1 MSDAIQQ
8 KAPATPATMRTR
20 SEGIHVVSYSA
31 QVAGPPLSWSDHTL
45 DRGQTTTGSR
55 RPRWTGDPA
64 VRAAGDRARLAGRAR
79 EASRPTC
86 STAASALATGCRP
99 SASSPRT
106 LGVGRSSVRE
116 ALRVLEVMGLIR
128 TGTGSGPTS
137 GAIIIATPTGGMS
150 ALLRLQVAAQGFP
163 LDDVV
168 ATRLVLEHAV
178 AARGGVRDR
187 GAGDGRW
194 RIRDVL
200 DAMDAAD
207 LTPAEFLA
215 LDAQLHLA
223 LAEASGNVVI
233 AAMMAG
239 LRTAIESYVQAGVGR
254 IADWDAAAERLRA
267 RASRHPRRRRRGRCR
282 PCRDLCVHDHIT
294 GYYASAGLARPPR

>member
-1 MSDAIQQ
+1 MPEARAWQLVLERIETD
-8 KAPATPATMRTR
+8 
-20 SEGIHVVSYSA
+20 
-31 QVAGPPLSWSDHTL
+31 LL
-45 DRGQTTTGSR
+45 DGRL
-55 RPRWTGDPA
+55 RP
-64 VRAAGDRARLAGRAR
+64 GDRLPPERELA
-79 EASRPTC
+79 S
-86 STAASALATGCRP
+86 
-99 SASSPRT
+99 T

-137 GAIIIATPTGGMS
+137 GAIIIATPRGGMS

-168 ATRLVLEHAV
+168 RTRLVLESAV
-178 AARGGVRDR
+178 IDALASDPDRDTGDARSV
-187 GAGDGRW
+187 
-194 RIRDVL
+194 V

-207 LTPAEFLA
+207 LTPAEFLS

-239 LRTAIESYVQAGVGR
+239 LRTAIESYVQAGAEG
-254 IADWDAAAERLRA
+254 IADWDAAAARLRREHRSILDAVDAGDAERA
-267 RASRHPRRRRRGRCR
+267 RT
-282 PCRDLCVHDHIT
+282 LIHDHIT
-294 GYYASAGLARPPR
+294 GYYAQAGLARSHD